1 MIFLKSESEIDK
13 MRVAAQLVSRT
24 LGELS
29 KHIEPGI
36 TTGSLDRIAE
46 DFILKN
52 NARPAFKG
60 YGSPSNPFPATPCIS
75 VNEEVVHGIPG
86 KRILKEGDLVS
97 IDCGVEKDGYFG
109 DQAYTFM
116 VGECTEEDKKL
127 LKVTLESLYKGIEQA
142 IHGNKIGDIGSA
154 IQKHCEKENYGVVR
168 DLVGHGIG
176 RNMHEEPSVPNYGR
190 PGRGERLRTGM
201 TLAIEPMITRG
212 TWKVKTLADKWTVVT
227 KDGSNAAHFEHDI
240 VVREGKAEILS
251 SFDYIAEL
259 TNNEITEIDYG

>member
-13 MRVAAQLVSRT
+13 MSVAAQLVSRT

-36 TTGSLDRIAE
+36 TTGSLDRIDE
-46 DFILKN
+46 DVILKI
-52 NARPAFKG
+52 NARPAFIG
-60 YGSPSNPFPATPCIS
+60 CGSPSNPFPATLCIY

-86 KRILKEGDLVS
+86 KIILKEGDLVS

-109 DQAYTFM
+109 DQAYSFM

-154 IQKHCEKENYGVVR
+154 IQKRSEERRVGKE
-168 DLVGHGIG
+168 
-176 RNMHEEPSVPNYGR
+176 
-190 PGRGERLRTGM
+190 
-201 TLAIEPMITRG
+201 
-212 TWKVKTLADKWTVVT
+212 
-227 KDGSNAAHFEHDI
+227 
-240 VVREGKAEILS
+240 
-251 SFDYIAEL
+251 
-259 TNNEITEIDYG
+259 